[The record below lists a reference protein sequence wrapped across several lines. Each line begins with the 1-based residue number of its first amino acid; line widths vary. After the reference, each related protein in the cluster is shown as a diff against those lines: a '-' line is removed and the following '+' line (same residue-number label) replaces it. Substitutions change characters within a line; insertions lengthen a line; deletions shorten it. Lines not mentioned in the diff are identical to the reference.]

1 MPPTRHTRRP
11 DVTQLLN
18 FAHGDLYMLGAFAG
32 FAMLSVSAGAL
43 GGGLVALVAIMI
55 VAMIATG
62 TLGMVMERV
71 AYRPLRSA
79 SRLSVLITAVGA
91 SFALEYGIAVAFGPT
106 PEVYQIEVRGGTLN
120 IAGAQIPQ
128 AQLAMTAIAV
138 VLMIALDTLVR
149 ATRRR
154 CDSEHRPRHQGTGSR
169 LRQGGSPQGL
179 DLTVRENEIVALLG
193 NNGAG
198 KSTTVSAISGLV
210 RPRAGTVSAF
220 GEDITRATPWSI
232 VERGKEKDVSCV
244 GRSRA

>member
-1 MPPTRHTRRP
+1 STCSTRRTPTRRASASERSRMPPTRHTRRP

-55 VAMIATG
+55 VAMIASG

-120 IAGAQIPQ
+120 IAGAQITQ

-169 LRQGGSPQGL
+169 LRQGGSPQGA
-179 DLTVRENEIVALLG
+179 RPH
-193 NNGAG
+193 
-198 KSTTVSAISGLV
+198 
-210 RPRAGTVSAF
+210 RPRERDRRPPGQQRR
-220 GEDITRATPWSI
+220 GEVHDRLGDLRPREAP
-232 VERGKEKDVSCV
+232 
-244 GRSRA
+244 GRHRLGV